1 MQTEGGLADRAREA
15 GVIPVLVIDDL
26 AAAVPLARA
35 LRDGGLRLLEL
46 TLRTPA
52 ALDAIGR
59 IRAELPEVIV
69 GAGTVTSAAAAAS
82 ARDAGAQFAV
92 SPGYFG
98 SLGGFCREHAFPL
111 LPGVATPSEVMA
123 AMADGHD
130 FLKLYP
136 ASVVGGT
143 AMLEALRGPFPGAR
157 FCPTGGVTAANAA
170 SYLALPNVLCVGGT
184 WMVPRDAVQAGDWK
198 RIAALARQAADLR
211 PA

>member
-1 MQTEGGLADRAREA
+1 MTAETFLADRARVA
-15 GVIPVLVIDDL
+15 GIIPVLVIDDPD
-26 AAAVPLARA
+26 AAVPLATA
-35 LRDGGLRLLEL
+35 LRDGGLRMLEL
-46 TLRTPA
+46 TLRTPV
-52 ALDAIGR
+52 ALEAIGR
-59 IRAELPEVIV
+59 IRAALPDVIV
-69 GAGTVTSAAAAAS
+69 GAGTVTSAAAAAA

-92 SPGYFG
+92 SPGYLG
-98 SLGGFCREHAFPL
+98 SLGSFCREQGFPL

-157 FCPTGGVTAANAA
+157 FCPTGGVNAENAA

-184 WMVPRDAVQAGDWK
+184 WMVPRDAVDAGDWK
-198 RIAALARQAADLR
+198 RIAALARQAAGCR

>member
-1 MQTEGGLADRAREA
+1 MTTEATLPDRAREA
-15 GVIPVLVIDDL
+15 GIIPVLVIDELDT
-26 AAAVPLARA
+26 AVPLAAA

-46 TLRTPA
+46 TLRTPV
-52 ALDAIGR
+52 ALAAIGR
-59 IRAELPEVIV
+59 IRAALPDVIV
-69 GAGTVTSAAAAAS
+69 GAGTVTSAEAAAA

-92 SPGYFG
+92 SPGYSG
-98 SLGGFCREHAFPL
+98 SLGSFCRAQAFPL

-130 FLKLYP
+130 FLKLFP
-136 ASVVGGT
+136 ASVVGGV
-143 AMLEALRGPFPGAR
+143 ALLEALRGPFPGAR

-184 WMVPRDAVQAGDWK
+184 WMLPRDAVQARDWE
-198 RIAALARQAADLR
+198 RIALLARQALGCL